1 MNGRDEDYLL
11 DLTKPYHNLLRI
23 NGEGNEQSFYFDWNV
38 TAMEE
43 KRKGGNGSGRR
54 AFAGLHYY
62 MQDELGSPLRVSGF
76 GSAAGVLSDWSS
88 YLSYGYDEF
97 GNDLGRKL
105 EGVGIPN
112 PYDRPGGE
120 QPLGYTGYRYDEID
134 GAYFAQAREYQPENG
149 RFVSED
155 VINGISIVPNTLNY
169 YSYCWN
175 NSLIF
180 IDRNGK
186 EPEREK
192 TYTLEVTSE
201 INGIGLMWDESG
213 TEGTILFGMDATVD
227 DAYAIITLDNMKDRG
242 CSEDEINKFINEY
255 RDKKGDDTLIAAGK
269 TVDYY
274 TNFEDITGKLTMK
287 MLKNEYEYWDD
298 IALVSWTARL
308 DQFYENVKNKGAWD
322 LKQLPE
328 WGNSSLYVF
337 NGEIVDRDAPGNI
350 MYGYM
355 GHAYGI
361 PDAVLCLGA
370 AYAQLQAET
379 TRIEWLAFPYPPGT
393 WGDDPMDQL
402 NIERGIAFYKK
413 IHFESEDIEG
423 KACCE

>member
-1 MNGRDEDYLL
+1 
-11 DLTKPYHNLLRI
+11 
-23 NGEGNEQSFYFDWNV
+23 
-38 TAMEE
+38 
-43 KRKGGNGSGRR
+43 
-54 AFAGLHYY
+54 
-62 MQDELGSPLRVSGF
+62 MQDELGSQLRVSGF
-76 GSAAGVLSDWSS
+76 GAEAGALSGRSS
-88 YLSYGYDEF
+88 YLCYGYDEF
-97 GNDLGRKL
+97 GNDLGREL
-105 EGVGIPN
+105 EGAGMPN
-112 PYDRPGGE
+112 PYAGQGGE
-120 QPLGYTGYRYDEID
+120 QPFGYTGYRYDGIS
-134 GAYFAQAREYQPENG
+134 GTYFAQAREYRTENG

-155 VINGISIVPNTLNY
+155 VINGSGIVPNTLNH

-175 NSLIF
+175 NSLIL

-255 RDKKGDDTLIAAGK
+255 RDKKGNDTLIVAGK

-274 TNFEDITGKLTMK
+274 TNFEDITEKLTMQ

-308 DQFYENVKNKGAWD
+308 NQFRENVQNKGPWD

-370 AYAQLQAET
+370 AYAQLQAGT
-379 TRIEWLAFPYPPGT
+379 TRIEWLLFPFPPGT
-393 WGDDPMDQL
+393 WGDDPIDQL
-402 NIERGIAFYKK
+402 NIERGIAFHQE
-413 IHFESEDIEG
+413 IHLESEDIGG
-423 KACCE
+423 KECCE